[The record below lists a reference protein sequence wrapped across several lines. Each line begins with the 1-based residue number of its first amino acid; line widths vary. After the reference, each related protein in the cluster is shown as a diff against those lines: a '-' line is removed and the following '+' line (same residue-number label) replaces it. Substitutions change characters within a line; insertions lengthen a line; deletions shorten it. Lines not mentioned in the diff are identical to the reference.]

1 MQNLK
6 LYSKEVDTLLVWT
19 DPDDD
24 GEMLGQDIVDLCK
37 KIKPKL
43 LTLRAKFSSLTPE
56 SIFHAL
62 RNAKKITKNVSD
74 AVKVRN

>member
-1 MQNLK
+1 M
-6 LYSKEVDTLLVWT
+6 ETLLVWT
-19 DPDDD
+19 DLDDD

-43 LTLRAKFSSLTPE
+43 LALRAKFSSLTPE
-56 SIFHAL
+56 SITHAL
-62 RNAKKITKNVSD
+62 KNSQKLTKNVSD

>member
-6 LYSKEVDTLLVWT
+6 TYSKEVDTLVVWT
-19 DPDDD
+19 DLDDD

-43 LTLRAKFSSLTPE
+43 LALRAKFSSLTPE
-56 SIFHAL
+56 SITHAL
-62 RNAKKITKNVSD
+62 KNSQKLTKNVSD